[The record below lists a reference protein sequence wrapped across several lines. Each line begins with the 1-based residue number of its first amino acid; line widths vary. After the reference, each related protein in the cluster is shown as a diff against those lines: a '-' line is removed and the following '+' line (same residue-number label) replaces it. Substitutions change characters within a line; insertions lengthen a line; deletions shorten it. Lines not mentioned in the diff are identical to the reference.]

1 MRPLTAIKLIRCRGA
16 ADDPKRTPL
25 QRRYMANTNALP
37 GAMKTE
43 ELQGPRSESVSFTF
57 GDNEE
62 LCNEL
67 LRLVRL
73 GHKTA
78 TCDALREYGSEG
90 AAMPVVGRR
99 DVALN
104 WDGTPALLI
113 ETLEVTQ
120 MRFCDVDECFALA
133 EGENDDLEGWRR
145 DHQTYFERN
154 GGFDSE
160 MMLVC
165 ERFKL
170 AHNYESQE
178 E

>member
-1 MRPLTAIKLIRCRGA
+1 M
-16 ADDPKRTPL
+16 
-25 QRRYMANTNALP
+25 QRRYIANINALLD
-37 GAMKTE
+37 AIKTE

-73 GHKTA
+73 GKKTA
-78 TCDALREYGSEG
+78 TCDALREFGPDGE
-90 AAMPVVGRR
+90 AMPVVGRR
-99 DVALN
+99 DIALN
-104 WDGTPALLI
+104 WGGTAALII

-120 MRFCDVDECFALA
+120 MRFCDVGECFALA
-133 EGENDDLEGWRR
+133 EGENDDLEGWRH

-170 AHNYESQE
+170 VHDYGSQE
-178 E
+178 A

>member
-1 MRPLTAIKLIRCRGA
+1 
-16 ADDPKRTPL
+16 
-25 QRRYMANTNALP
+25 MANTNALP

-43 ELQGPRSESVSFTF
+43 ELNVPRASLVSFKF

-73 GHKTA
+73 GQKTA
-78 TCDALREYGSEG
+78 TCEALRVFGSDGE
-90 AAMPVVGRR
+90 AIPVVGRR
-99 DVALN
+99 DTALN
-104 WDGTPALLI
+104 WDGTPALII

-145 DHQTYFERN
+145 DHQQYFERN

-170 AHNYESQE
+170 VHDYGS
-178 E
+178 

>member
-1 MRPLTAIKLIRCRGA
+1 MNTEDSQVG
-16 ADDPKRTPL
+16 RTGL
-25 QRRYMANTNALP
+25 VT
-37 GAMKTE
+37 
-43 ELQGPRSESVSFTF
+43 FTF

-67 LRLVRL
+67 LRLVRS
-73 GHKTA
+73 GQKTA
-78 TCDALREYGSEG
+78 TCEALREFGPDGEEI
-90 AAMPVVGRR
+90 PVVGRR

-145 DHQTYFERN
+145 DHQEYFERN
-154 GGFDSE
+154 GGFDKE
-160 MMLVC
+160 MTLVC
-165 ERFKL
+165 ERFRL
-170 AHNYESQE
+170 VHDYESQE
-178 E
+178 V